1 MNISKSTLDFICKH
15 ANDDVRKLALSAKRA
30 EELDLSF
37 ALDQI
42 AGRQKAKVKLPSW
55 FEMANTAMGEGRY
68 KVQNEDVGK
77 AVGENIDKAL
87 VKGEDADERN
97 FLVFPPH
104 ISMEQ
109 CSSEQTA
116 RYKKRVLD
124 RVLSSILDC
133 DRSRNAHFIDIT
145 GGFGVDFSY
154 LAQGFTEATYV
165 ERQEHLC
172 EIARHNFPLL
182 GLPHANVICKE
193 LESPLKL
200 PILGTDLK
208 RTCNGPET
216 DLQGIVVFI
225 DPARRDTNGN
235 RTYAIGD
242 CTPNILGFIGELLN
256 RTAVVMVKLSPML
269 DWHQTVEDINRASG
283 SGNAVREVHIVSTQ
297 NECKELLLV
306 LSERYESALEV
317 HCVNDDE
324 AFVFTLS
331 EANTPVSE
339 SRNAERLFVPNASV
353 MKAGCFSEVESRF
366 GVRQIARNSHL
377 FVGGADVEGFP
388 GRVFNILCVTTMNK
402 KELKSALAGIDR
414 ANISVRNFPLSPEQ
428 LRKRLKIKDGGDIYL
443 FATTTDEEE
452 HVIYI
457 TKKESL

>member
-1 MNISKSTLDFICKH
+1 MNISEATIDFVCKH
-15 ANDDVRKLALSAKRA
+15 ANDDVRKLALSAKRT
-30 EELDLSF
+30 EKLDLSF

-42 AGRQKAKVKLPSW
+42 AGRQKARTKLSSW
-55 FEMANTAMGEGRY
+55 YALAAMGEG
-68 KVQNEDVGK
+68 V
-77 AVGENIDKAL
+77 
-87 VKGEDADERN
+87 DEAH

-116 RYKKRVLD
+116 KYKKRILD
-124 RVLSSILDC
+124 RLLPSILEHSW
-133 DRSRNAHFIDIT
+133 SRNAHFIDIT
-145 GGFGVDFSY
+145 GGFGVDFSF
-154 LAQGFTEATYV
+154 LAQGFAEATYV

-182 GLPHANVICKE
+182 GLPQTNVVCKE
-193 LESPLKL
+193 LDSPLQL
-200 PILGTDLK
+200 PSLRAALQ
-208 RTCNGPET
+208 ET
-216 DLQGIVVFI
+216 IVFI

-242 CTPNILGFIGELLN
+242 CTPNILDFIGELLN

-306 LSERYESALEV
+306 LSERYESELEV
-317 HCVNDDE
+317 YCVNDDE
-324 AFVFTLS
+324 VFVFTPNETRTKTLEVKS
-331 EANTPVSE
+331 SKK
-339 SRNAERLFVPNASV
+339 LFVPNASV
-353 MKAGCFSEVESRF
+353 MKAGCFPEIEARF
-366 GVRQIARNSHL
+366 GIRQIGKNSHL
-377 FVGGADVEGFP
+377 FIGSEDIVGFP

-414 ANISVRNFPLSPEQ
+414 ANISVRNFPLLPEQ

-452 HVIYI
+452 HIIYV
-457 TKKESL
+457 TGKDSACAEFLESKLGEN

>member
-1 MNISKSTLDFICKH
+1 MNISEATIDFVCRH

-30 EELDLSF
+30 EGLDLSF

-42 AGRQKAKVKLPSW
+42 AGRQKARTKLPSW
-55 FEMANTAMGEGRY
+55 YALAALGER
-68 KVQNEDVGK
+68 V
-77 AVGENIDKAL
+77 
-87 VKGEDADERN
+87 DEAH

-116 RYKKRVLD
+116 KYKKRILD
-124 RVLSSILDC
+124 RLLPSILDHPW
-133 DRSRNAHFIDIT
+133 SRNAHFIDIT
-145 GGFGVDFSY
+145 GGFGVDFSF
-154 LAQGFTEATYV
+154 LAQGFAEATYV

-182 GLPHANVICKE
+182 GLPQTNVVCKE
-193 LESPLKL
+193 LDSPLQL
-200 PILGTDLK
+200 PSLRAALQ
-208 RTCNGPET
+208 ET
-216 DLQGIVVFI
+216 IVFI

-242 CTPNILGFIGELLN
+242 CTPNILDFIGELLN

-306 LSERYESALEV
+306 LSERYESELEV
-317 HCVNDDE
+317 YCVNDDDV
-324 AFVFTLS
+324 FVFTPG
-331 EANTPVSE
+331 EANSSISE
-339 SRNAERLFVPNASV
+339 SRSTEKLFVPNASV
-353 MKAGCFSEVESRF
+353 MKAGCFPEIETRF
-366 GVRQIARNSHL
+366 GIRQIGKNSHL
-377 FVGGADVEGFP
+377 FIGSEDIVGFP
-388 GRVFNILCVTTMNK
+388 GRVFNILSVTTMNK

-452 HVIYI
+452 HIIYV
-457 TKKESL
+457 TGKDSACAEFLESKLGEN

>member
-1 MNISKSTLDFICKH
+1 MNISEVTIDFVCRH
-15 ANDDVRKLALSAKRA
+15 ANDDVRKLALSAKRT
-30 EELDLSF
+30 EGLDLSF

-42 AGRQKAKVKLPSW
+42 AGRQKARTKLPSW
-55 FEMANTAMGEGRY
+55 YALAALD
-68 KVQNEDVGK
+68 KDV
-77 AVGENIDKAL
+77 
-87 VKGEDADERN
+87 DEAH

-116 RYKKRVLD
+116 KYKKRILN
-124 RVLSSILDC
+124 RLLSNILDHLW
-133 DRSRNAHFIDIT
+133 SRNTHFIDIT

-154 LAQGFTEATYV
+154 LAQGFAEATYV

-193 LESPLKL
+193 LESPLEL

-208 RTCNGPET
+208 RTWNGLET

-242 CTPNILGFIGELLN
+242 CTPNILDFIGELLKK
-256 RTAVVMVKLSPML
+256 TVVVMVKLSPML
-269 DWHQTVEDINRASG
+269 DWHQTVEDINRASC

-317 HCVNDDE
+317 YCVNDDDV
-324 AFVFTLS
+324 FVFTPN
-331 EANTPVSE
+331 EAKTTALEVKS
-339 SRNAERLFVPNASV
+339 SKKLFVPNASV
-353 MKAGCFSEVESRF
+353 MKAGCFPEIETRF
-366 GVRQIARNSHL
+366 GIRQIGKNSHL
-377 FVGGADVEGFP
+377 FVGDEIVEGFP
-388 GRVFNILCVTTMNK
+388 GRVFNILGVTTMNK

-414 ANISVRNFPLSPEQ
+414 ANITTRNFPLSPEQ
-428 LRKRLKIKDGGDIYL
+428 LRKRLKLKDGGDIYL
-443 FATTTDEEE
+443 FATTTDNEE
-452 HVIYI
+452 HVIYV
-457 TKKESL
+457 TGK

>member
-1 MNISKSTLDFICKH
+1 MNISEATINFVCKH

-30 EELDLSF
+30 KELDLSF

-42 AGRQKAKVKLPSW
+42 AGRQKARTKLPSW
-55 FEMANTAMGEGRY
+55 FAMADKAMGE
-68 KVQNEDVGK
+68 
-77 AVGENIDKAL
+77 DKSL
-87 VKGEDADERN
+87 DEAH

-116 RYKKRVLD
+116 KYKKRVLD
-124 RVLSSILDC
+124 RVLSSVLDQ
-133 DRSRNAHFIDIT
+133 SWPRNAHFIDIT

-154 LAQGFTEATYV
+154 LAQGFAEATYV

-172 EIARHNFPLL
+172 EIARNNFPLL

-193 LESPLKL
+193 LDSPLQL
-200 PILGTDLK
+200 PSLRAALQ
-208 RTCNGPET
+208 ET
-216 DLQGIVVFI
+216 IVFI

-242 CTPNILGFIGELLN
+242 CTPNILDFIGELLKE
-256 RTAVVMVKLSPML
+256 TAVVMVKLSPML

-306 LSERYESALEV
+306 LSERYESELEV
-317 HCVNDDE
+317 YCVNDDE
-324 AFVFTLS
+324 VFVFTPS
-331 EANTPVSE
+331 GANTPFSE
-339 SRNAERLFVPNASV
+339 SRNAEKLFVPNASV
-353 MKAGCFSEVESRF
+353 MKAGCFPEIETRF
-366 GVRQIARNSHL
+366 GIRQIGKNSHL
-377 FVGGADVEGFP
+377 FIGSEDIVGFP
-388 GRVFNILCVTTMNK
+388 GRAFNILCITTMNK
-402 KELKSALAGIDR
+402 KELKNALAGIDR
-414 ANISVRNFPLSPEQ
+414 ANITTRNFPLSPEQ
-428 LRKRLKIKDGGDIYL
+428 LRKRLKIKDGGDVYL

-452 HVIYI
+452 HVIYV
-457 TKKESL
+457 TGK

>member
-1 MNISKSTLDFICKH
+1 MNISEATIDFVCKH

-30 EELDLSF
+30 EKLDLSF

-42 AGRQKAKVKLPSW
+42 AGRQKARTKLPSW
-55 FEMANTAMGEGRY
+55 YALAALGEG
-68 KVQNEDVGK
+68 V
-77 AVGENIDKAL
+77 
-87 VKGEDADERN
+87 DEAH

-116 RYKKRVLD
+116 KYKKRILD
-124 RVLSSILDC
+124 RLLPSILGHPW
-133 DRSRNAHFIDIT
+133 SRNSHFIDIT

-154 LAQGFTEATYV
+154 LAQGFAEATYV

-182 GLPHANVICKE
+182 GLPKANVVCKE
-193 LESPLKL
+193 LDSPLQL
-200 PILGTDLK
+200 PSLRAALQ
-208 RTCNGPET
+208 ET
-216 DLQGIVVFI
+216 IVFI

-242 CTPNILGFIGELLN
+242 CTPNILDFIGELLN

-297 NECKELLLV
+297 NECKELLLM
-306 LSERYESALEV
+306 LSERYESELEV
-317 HCVNDDE
+317 YCVNDDDV
-324 AFVFTLS
+324 FVFTPG
-331 EANTPVSE
+331 EANSPISE
-339 SRNAERLFVPNASV
+339 SRSTEKLFVPNASV
-353 MKAGCFSEVESRF
+353 MKAGCFPEIEARF
-366 GVRQIARNSHL
+366 GIRQIGKNSHL
-377 FVGGADVEGFP
+377 FIGSEDIVGFP

-402 KELKSALAGIDR
+402 KELKSALAGIDK

-452 HVIYI
+452 HIIYV
-457 TKKESL
+457 TGK

>member
-15 ANDDVRKLALSAKRA
+15 ANDDVRKLALSAKRT
-30 EELDLSF
+30 EDLDLSF

-42 AGRQKAKVKLPSW
+42 AGRQKAKTKLPSW
-55 FEMANTAMGEGRY
+55 LAIAEKAN
-68 KVQNEDVGK
+68 GK
-77 AVGENIDKAL
+77 S
-87 VKGEDADERN
+87 ADEAH

-116 RYKKRVLD
+116 RYKKRQLD
-124 RVLSSILDC
+124 RLLPSFLDR
-133 DRSRNAHFIDIT
+133 DRSRTAHFIDVT

-154 LAQGFTEATYV
+154 LAQGFAEAAYV

-193 LESPLKL
+193 LESPLEL
-200 PILGTDLK
+200 
-208 RTCNGPET
+208 T
-216 DLQGIVVFI
+216 DLQEAVVFI

-242 CTPNILGFIGELLN
+242 CTPNILGFIGELLQ
-256 RTAVVMVKLSPML
+256 RAALVMVKLSPML
-269 DWHQTVEDINRASG
+269 DWHQTVEDLNRACESKD
-283 SGNAVREVHIVSTQ
+283 AVREVHIVSTQ
-297 NECKELLLV
+297 NECKELLIV

-317 HCVNDDE
+317 HCVNDE
-324 AFVFTLS
+324 ETFVFSPNASVAQSSVVAS
-331 EANTPVSE
+331 EPQK
-339 SRNAERLFVPNASV
+339 LYVPNASI
-353 MKAGCFSEVESRF
+353 MKAGCFMEIENTF
-366 GVRQIARNSHL
+366 GIRQIGKNSHL
-377 FVGGADVEGFP
+377 FVGDSVSAFP
-388 GRVFNILCVTTMNK
+388 GRVFNILCITTMNK

-452 HVIYI
+452 HVIYV
-457 TKKESL
+457 TGKYSA

>member
-1 MNISKSTLDFICKH
+1 MNISKATLDFVCKH

-30 EELDLSF
+30 EGLDLSF

-42 AGRQKAKVKLPSW
+42 AGRQKANVKLPSW
-55 FEMANTAMGEGRY
+55 FEMANMAM
-68 KVQNEDVGK
+68 
-77 AVGENIDKAL
+77 
-87 VKGEDADERN
+87 GEDADERN
-97 FLVFPPH
+97 FFVFPPH

-116 RYKKRVLD
+116 RYKKRVL
-124 RVLSSILDC
+124 SSILDR

-193 LESPLKL
+193 LESPLEL

-208 RTCNGPET
+208 RTCNGLET

-306 LSERYESALEV
+306 LSERYEGALEV
-317 HCVNDDE
+317 YCVNDDE
-324 AFVFTLS
+324 AFVFIPS
-331 EANTPVSE
+331 EAKAPVSE
-339 SRNAERLFVPNASV
+339 SRSTEKLFVPNASV

-402 KELKSALAGIDR
+402 KGLKSALAGIDR

>member
-1 MNISKSTLDFICKH
+1 MNISKATLDFVCKH

-30 EELDLSF
+30 EGLDLSF

-42 AGRQKAKVKLPSW
+42 AGRQKAKAKLPSW
-55 FEMANTAMGEGRY
+55 FEMA
-68 KVQNEDVGK
+68 
-77 AVGENIDKAL
+77 DKAM
-87 VKGEDADERN
+87 GEDADERN

-124 RVLSSILDC
+124 RVLASVLDQGWP
-133 DRSRNAHFIDIT
+133 RNAHFIDIT

-154 LAQGFTEATYV
+154 LAQGFAEATYV

-182 GLPHANVICKE
+182 GLPNANVICKE
-193 LESPLKL
+193 LESPLEL
-200 PILGTDLK
+200 PILGTAS
-208 RTCNGPET
+208 
-216 DLQGIVVFI
+216 QGIVVFI

-269 DWHQTVEDINRASG
+269 DWHQTVENINRASG

-306 LSERYESALEV
+306 LSERNESALEV
-317 HCVNDDE
+317 YCVNDDE
-324 AFVFTLS
+324 VFVFTPGM
-331 EANTPVSE
+331 ANAPISE
-339 SRNAERLFVPNASV
+339 SRSTERLFVPNASV
-353 MKAGCFSEVESRF
+353 MKAGCFSEVENRF
-366 GVRQIARNSHL
+366 GIRQIARNSHL
-377 FVGGADVEGFP
+377 FVGGKDVEGFP

-402 KELKSALAGIDR
+402 KELKSALAEIDR

-428 LRKRLKIKDGGDIYL
+428 LRKRLKIKDGGDVYL
-443 FATTTDEEE
+443 FATTTDDEE
-452 HVIYI
+452 HIIYI
-457 TKKESL
+457 TRK

>member
-15 ANDDVRKLALSAKRA
+15 ANDDVRKLALSAKRT
-30 EELDLSF
+30 ENLDLSF

-42 AGRQKAKVKLPSW
+42 AGRQKARVKLPSW
-55 FEMANTAMGEGRY
+55 FTTADRAMGDN
-68 KVQNEDVGK
+68 V
-77 AVGENIDKAL
+77 
-87 VKGEDADERN
+87 DESSL
-97 FLVFPPH
+97 LVFPPH

-116 RYKKRVLD
+116 RYKRRVLD
-124 RVLSSILDC
+124 RFLDR
-133 DRSRNAHFIDIT
+133 DRSRTSHFIDIT

-154 LAQGFTEATYV
+154 LAQGFAEATYV

-193 LESPLKL
+193 LESPLEL
-200 PILGTDLK
+200 
-208 RTCNGPET
+208 T
-216 DLQGIVVFI
+216 DLQEAVVFI

-242 CTPNILGFIGELLN
+242 CTPNILGFIGELLQ
-256 RTAVVMVKLSPML
+256 RAALVMVKLSPML
-269 DWHQTVEDINRASG
+269 DWHQTVEDLNRACESKD
-283 SGNAVREVHIVSTQ
+283 AVREVHIVSTQ
-297 NECKELLLV
+297 NECKELLIV

-317 HCVNDDE
+317 HCVNDE
-324 AFVFTLS
+324 ETFVFSPNASVAQSSVVAS
-331 EANTPVSE
+331 EPQK
-339 SRNAERLFVPNASV
+339 LYVPNASI
-353 MKAGCFSEVESRF
+353 MKAGCFMEIENTF
-366 GVRQIARNSHL
+366 GIRQIGKNSHL
-377 FVGGADVEGFP
+377 FVGDSVSAFP
-388 GRVFNILCVTTMNK
+388 GRVFNILCITTMNK

-452 HVIYI
+452 HVIYV
-457 TKKESL
+457 TGKYSA

>member
-1 MNISKSTLDFICKH
+1 MNISEATIDFVCRH

-30 EELDLSF
+30 EGLDLSF

-42 AGRQKAKVKLPSW
+42 AGRQKARTKLPSW
-55 FEMANTAMGEGRY
+55 YALAALGEG
-68 KVQNEDVGK
+68 V
-77 AVGENIDKAL
+77 
-87 VKGEDADERN
+87 DEAH

-116 RYKKRVLD
+116 KYKK
-124 RVLSSILDC
+124 SILDRLLPSIL
-133 DRSRNAHFIDIT
+133 DHPWSRNAHFIDIT

-154 LAQGFTEATYV
+154 LAQGFAEATYV

-182 GLPHANVICKE
+182 GLPKANVICKE
-193 LESPLKL
+193 LDSPLQL
-200 PILGTDLK
+200 PSLRAALQ
-208 RTCNGPET
+208 ET
-216 DLQGIVVFI
+216 IVFI

-242 CTPNILGFIGELLN
+242 CTPNILDFIGELLKK
-256 RTAVVMVKLSPML
+256 TVVVMVKLSPML

-306 LSERYESALEV
+306 LSERYESELEV
-317 HCVNDDE
+317 HCVNDDDV
-324 AFVFTLS
+324 FVFTPG
-331 EANTPVSE
+331 EANSPISE
-339 SRNAERLFVPNASV
+339 SRSTEKLFVPNASV
-353 MKAGCFSEVESRF
+353 MKAGCFPEIETRF
-366 GVRQIARNSHL
+366 GIRQIGKNSHL
-377 FVGGADVEGFP
+377 FIGSEDIVGFP

-452 HVIYI
+452 HIIYV
-457 TKKESL
+457 TGK

>member
-1 MNISKSTLDFICKH
+1 MNISEATIDFVCKH
-15 ANDDVRKLALSAKRA
+15 ANDDVRKLALSTKRT
-30 EELDLSF
+30 EGLDLSL

-42 AGRQKAKVKLPSW
+42 AGRQKARTKLPSW
-55 FEMANTAMGEGRY
+55 YALAASGEG
-68 KVQNEDVGK
+68 V
-77 AVGENIDKAL
+77 
-87 VKGEDADERN
+87 DEAH

-116 RYKKRVLD
+116 KYKKRILD
-124 RVLSSILDC
+124 RLLPSILDHPW
-133 DRSRNAHFIDIT
+133 SRNAHFIDIT

-154 LAQGFTEATYV
+154 LAQGFAEATYV

-193 LESPLKL
+193 LETPLEL
-200 PILGTDLK
+200 PFLG
-208 RTCNGPET
+208 NEPET
-216 DLQGIVVFI
+216 DLQQNVVFI

-242 CTPNILGFIGELLN
+242 CTPNILGFIGELLKK
-256 RTAVVMVKLSPML
+256 TAVVMVKLSPML

-306 LSERYESALEV
+306 LSERYESEFEV
-317 HCVNDDE
+317 HCVNDDDV
-324 AFVFTLS
+324 FVFTPS
-331 EANTPVSE
+331 ETRTKTLEVKPSKK
-339 SRNAERLFVPNASV
+339 LFVPNASV
-353 MKAGCFSEVESRF
+353 MKAGCFSEIETRF
-366 GVRQIARNSHL
+366 GIRQIGKNSHL
-377 FVGGADVEGFP
+377 FIGSEDIVGFP

-402 KELKSALAGIDR
+402 KELKSALAGIDK

-443 FATTTDEEE
+443 FATTTDKEE
-452 HVIYI
+452 HIIYV
-457 TKKESL
+457 TGK

>member
-1 MNISKSTLDFICKH
+1 MNISEATIDFVCKH
-15 ANDDVRKLALSAKRA
+15 ANDDVRKLALSAKRT
-30 EELDLSF
+30 EKLDLSF

-42 AGRQKAKVKLPSW
+42 AGRQKARTKLPSW
-55 FEMANTAMGEGRY
+55 YALAASGEG
-68 KVQNEDVGK
+68 V
-77 AVGENIDKAL
+77 
-87 VKGEDADERN
+87 DEAH

-116 RYKKRVLD
+116 KYKKRILD
-124 RVLSSILDC
+124 RLLPSILDHPW
-133 DRSRNAHFIDIT
+133 SRNAHFIDIT
-145 GGFGVDFSY
+145 GGFGVDFSF
-154 LAQGFTEATYV
+154 LAQGFAEATYV

-193 LESPLKL
+193 LETPLQL
-200 PILGTDLK
+200 PSLRAALQ
-208 RTCNGPET
+208 ET
-216 DLQGIVVFI
+216 IVFI

-242 CTPNILGFIGELLN
+242 CTPNILDFIGELLKK
-256 RTAVVMVKLSPML
+256 TVVVVVKLSPML

-306 LSERYESALEV
+306 LSERYESELEV
-317 HCVNDDE
+317 YCVNDDDV
-324 AFVFTLS
+324 FVFTPS
-331 EANTPVSE
+331 ETRTKTLEVKPSKK
-339 SRNAERLFVPNASV
+339 LFVPNASV
-353 MKAGCFSEVESRF
+353 MKAGCFPEIEARF
-366 GVRQIARNSHL
+366 GIRQIGKNSHL
-377 FVGGADVEGFP
+377 FIGSEDIVGFP

-452 HVIYI
+452 HVIYV
-457 TKKESL
+457 TGK

>member
-1 MNISKSTLDFICKH
+1 MNISEATIDFVCKH
-15 ANDDVRKLALSAKRA
+15 ANDDVRKLALSAKRT
-30 EELDLSF
+30 EGLDLSF

-42 AGRQKAKVKLPSW
+42 AGRQKARTKLPSW
-55 FEMANTAMGEGRY
+55 YALAAMGEG
-68 KVQNEDVGK
+68 V
-77 AVGENIDKAL
+77 
-87 VKGEDADERN
+87 DEAH
-97 FLVFPPH
+97 FLVFPSH

-116 RYKKRVLD
+116 KYKKRILD
-124 RVLSSILDC
+124 RLLPSILGHPW
-133 DRSRNAHFIDIT
+133 SRNSHFIDIT

-154 LAQGFTEATYV
+154 LAQGFAEATYV

-182 GLPHANVICKE
+182 GLPKANVVCKE
-193 LESPLKL
+193 LDSPLQL
-200 PILGTDLK
+200 PSLRAALQ
-208 RTCNGPET
+208 ET
-216 DLQGIVVFI
+216 IVFI

-242 CTPNILGFIGELLN
+242 CTPNILDFIGELLN

-269 DWHQTVEDINRASG
+269 DWHQTVEDINRSSG

-306 LSERYESALEV
+306 LSERYESELEV
-317 HCVNDDE
+317 YCVNDDE
-324 AFVFTLS
+324 VFVFTPS
-331 EANTPVSE
+331 ETRTKTLEVKPSKK
-339 SRNAERLFVPNASV
+339 LFVPNASV
-353 MKAGCFSEVESRF
+353 MKAGCFPEIETRF
-366 GVRQIARNSHL
+366 GIRQIGKNSHL
-377 FVGGADVEGFP
+377 FIGSEDIVGFP

-402 KELKSALAGIDR
+402 KELKSALAGIDK

-452 HVIYI
+452 HIIYV
-457 TKKESL
+457 TGKDSACAEFLESKLGEN

>member
-1 MNISKSTLDFICKH
+1 MNISKATLDFVCKH

-30 EELDLSF
+30 EGLDLSF

-42 AGRQKAKVKLPSW
+42 AGRQKAKAKLPSW
-55 FEMANTAMGEGRY
+55 FEMA
-68 KVQNEDVGK
+68 
-77 AVGENIDKAL
+77 DKAL
-87 VKGEDADERN
+87 GEDADERN

-116 RYKKRVLD
+116 RYKKRVLN
-124 RVLSSILDC
+124 RLLANILDQGWP
-133 DRSRNAHFIDIT
+133 RNAHFIDIT

-154 LAQGFTEATYV
+154 LAQGFAEATYV

-193 LESPLKL
+193 LESPLQL
-200 PILGTDLK
+200 PILGTASQ
-208 RTCNGPET
+208 EV
-216 DLQGIVVFI
+216 VVFI

-306 LSERYESALEV
+306 LSERHESALGVYCANADEV
-317 HCVNDDE
+317 
-324 AFVFTLS
+324 FVFTPG
-331 EANTPVSE
+331 ETNAPVSE

-377 FVGGADVEGFP
+377 FVGGKDVEGFP
-388 GRVFNILCVTTMNK
+388 GRVFNILCITTMNK

-428 LRKRLKIKDGGDIYL
+428 LRKRLKIKDGGDVYL

-452 HVIYI
+452 HVIYV
-457 TKKESL
+457 TRK

>member
-1 MNISKSTLDFICKH
+1 MNISKATLDFVCKH

-30 EELDLSF
+30 EGLDLSF

-55 FEMANTAMGEGRY
+55 FEMA
-68 KVQNEDVGK
+68 
-77 AVGENIDKAL
+77 DKAM
-87 VKGEDADERN
+87 GEDADERN

-124 RVLSSILDC
+124 RVLASVLDQGWPK
-133 DRSRNAHFIDIT
+133 NAHFIDIT

-154 LAQGFTEATYV
+154 LAQGFAEATYV

-182 GLPHANVICKE
+182 GLPNANVICKE
-193 LESPLKL
+193 LESPLQL
-200 PILGTDLK
+200 PIFGAASQ
-208 RTCNGPET
+208 EV
-216 DLQGIVVFI
+216 VVFI
-225 DPARRDTNGN
+225 DPARRDINGN

-269 DWHQTVEDINRASG
+269 DWHQTVEDINRASC
-283 SGNAVREVHIVSTQ
+283 SRNAVREVHIVSTQ

-306 LSERYESALEV
+306 LSERYESAFEV
-317 HCVNDDE
+317 YCANDDE
-324 AFVFTLS
+324 VFVFTPG
-331 EANTPVSE
+331 ETNAPVSE
-339 SRNAERLFVPNASV
+339 SRNAEKLFVPNASV

-366 GVRQIARNSHL
+366 CVRQIARNSHL
-377 FVGGADVEGFP
+377 FVGGKDVEGFP

-428 LRKRLKIKDGGDIYL
+428 LRKRLKIKDGGDVYL
-443 FATTTDEEE
+443 FATTTDDEE
-452 HVIYI
+452 HVIYV
-457 TKKESL
+457 TRK

>member
-1 MNISKSTLDFICKH
+1 MNISEATIDFVCRH

-30 EELDLSF
+30 EGLDLSF

-42 AGRQKAKVKLPSW
+42 AGRQKARTKLPSW
-55 FEMANTAMGEGRY
+55 YALAALGER
-68 KVQNEDVGK
+68 V
-77 AVGENIDKAL
+77 
-87 VKGEDADERN
+87 DEAH

-116 RYKKRVLD
+116 KYKKRILD
-124 RVLSSILDC
+124 RLLPSILDHPW
-133 DRSRNAHFIDIT
+133 SRNAHFIDIT
-145 GGFGVDFSY
+145 GGFGVDFSF
-154 LAQGFTEATYV
+154 LAQGFAEATYV

-182 GLPHANVICKE
+182 GLPQTNVVCKE
-193 LESPLKL
+193 LDSPLQL
-200 PILGTDLK
+200 PSLRAALQ
-208 RTCNGPET
+208 ET
-216 DLQGIVVFI
+216 IVFI

-242 CTPNILGFIGELLN
+242 CTPNILDFIGELLN

-306 LSERYESALEV
+306 LSERYESELEV
-317 HCVNDDE
+317 YCVNDDDV
-324 AFVFTLS
+324 FVFTPGK
-331 EANTPVSE
+331 ANAAISE
-339 SRNAERLFVPNASV
+339 SRSTEKLYVPNASV
-353 MKAGCFSEVESRF
+353 MKAGCFPEIETRF
-366 GVRQIARNSHL
+366 GIRQIGKNSHL
-377 FVGGADVEGFP
+377 FIGSEDIVGFP
-388 GRVFNILCVTTMNK
+388 GRVFNILSVTTMNK

-452 HVIYI
+452 HVIYV
-457 TKKESL
+457 TGK

>member
-1 MNISKSTLDFICKH
+1 MNISEATIDFVCKH

-30 EELDLSF
+30 EGLDLSF

-42 AGRQKAKVKLPSW
+42 AGRQKARTKLPSW
-55 FEMANTAMGEGRY
+55 YALAASGES
-68 KVQNEDVGK
+68 V
-77 AVGENIDKAL
+77 
-87 VKGEDADERN
+87 DEAH

-116 RYKKRVLD
+116 KYKK
-124 RVLSSILDC
+124 SILDRLLPSIL
-133 DRSRNAHFIDIT
+133 DHPWSRNAHFIDIT

-154 LAQGFTEATYV
+154 LAQGFAEATYV

-182 GLPHANVICKE
+182 GLPKANVICKE
-193 LESPLKL
+193 LDSPLQL
-200 PILGTDLK
+200 PSLRAALQ
-208 RTCNGPET
+208 ET
-216 DLQGIVVFI
+216 IVFI

-242 CTPNILGFIGELLN
+242 CTPNILDFIGELLKK
-256 RTAVVMVKLSPML
+256 TVVVMVKLSPML

-306 LSERYESALEV
+306 LSERYESELEV
-317 HCVNDDE
+317 HCVNDDDV
-324 AFVFTLS
+324 FVFTPG
-331 EANTPVSE
+331 EANSPISE
-339 SRNAERLFVPNASV
+339 SRSTEKLFVPNASV
-353 MKAGCFSEVESRF
+353 MKAGCFPEIETRF
-366 GVRQIARNSHL
+366 GIRQIGKNSHL
-377 FVGGADVEGFP
+377 FIGSEDIVGFP

-452 HVIYI
+452 HIIYV
-457 TKKESL
+457 TGK

>member
-1 MNISKSTLDFICKH
+1 MNISEATIDFVCKH
-15 ANDDVRKLALSAKRA
+15 ANDDVRKLALSAKRT

-42 AGRQKAKVKLPSW
+42 AGRQKARTKLPSW
-55 FEMANTAMGEGRY
+55 YALAALGEG
-68 KVQNEDVGK
+68 V
-77 AVGENIDKAL
+77 
-87 VKGEDADERN
+87 DEAH

-104 ISMEQ
+104 ISVEQ

-116 RYKKRVLD
+116 KYKKRILD
-124 RVLSSILDC
+124 RLLPSILDHPW
-133 DRSRNAHFIDIT
+133 SRNAHFIDIT

-154 LAQGFTEATYV
+154 LAQGFAEATYV

-182 GLPHANVICKE
+182 SLPHANIICKE
-193 LESPLKL
+193 LESPFEL
-200 PILGTDLK
+200 PVLGTDQ
-208 RTCNGPET
+208 
-216 DLQGIVVFI
+216 QGIVVFI

-242 CTPNILGFIGELLN
+242 CTPNILGFIGELLKK
-256 RTAVVMVKLSPML
+256 TAVVMVKLSPML
-269 DWHQTVEDINRASG
+269 DWHQTVEDMNRVSG

-306 LSERYESALEV
+306 LSERYESELEV
-317 HCVNDDE
+317 HCVNDDDV
-324 AFVFTLS
+324 FVFTPG
-331 EANTPVSE
+331 EANSPISE
-339 SRNAERLFVPNASV
+339 SRSTEKLFVPNASV
-353 MKAGCFSEVESRF
+353 MKAGCFPEIETRF
-366 GVRQIARNSHL
+366 GIRQIGKNSHL
-377 FVGGADVEGFP
+377 FIGSEDIVGFP

-402 KELKSALAGIDR
+402 KELKSALAGIDK

-452 HVIYI
+452 HIIYV
-457 TKKESL
+457 TGKDSACAEFLESKLGVN

>member
-1 MNISKSTLDFICKH
+1 MNISKATLDFVCKH

-30 EELDLSF
+30 DGLDLSF

-55 FEMANTAMGEGRY
+55 FEMA
-68 KVQNEDVGK
+68 
-77 AVGENIDKAL
+77 DKAM
-87 VKGEDADERN
+87 GEDADERN

-124 RVLSSILDC
+124 RVLASVLDQGWP
-133 DRSRNAHFIDIT
+133 RNAHFIDIT

-154 LAQGFTEATYV
+154 LAQGFAEATYV

-193 LESPLKL
+193 LESPLQL
-200 PILGTDLK
+200 PILGTAS
-208 RTCNGPET
+208 
-216 DLQGIVVFI
+216 QGIVVFI

-317 HCVNDDE
+317 YCANDDE
-324 AFVFTLS
+324 VFVFTPG
-331 EANTPVSE
+331 EANALVSE
-339 SRNAERLFVPNASV
+339 SRNAEKLFVPNASV

-377 FVGGADVEGFP
+377 FVGGKDVEGFP

-402 KELKSALAGIDR
+402 KELKCALAGIDR

-428 LRKRLKIKDGGDIYL
+428 LRKRLKIKDGGDVYL
-443 FATTTDEEE
+443 FATTTDDEE

-457 TKKESL
+457 TRK

>member
-1 MNISKSTLDFICKH
+1 MNISEATIDFVCKH

-30 EELDLSF
+30 EKLDLSF

-42 AGRQKAKVKLPSW
+42 AGRQKARTKLPSW
-55 FEMANTAMGEGRY
+55 YALAALGEG
-68 KVQNEDVGK
+68 V
-77 AVGENIDKAL
+77 
-87 VKGEDADERN
+87 DEAH

-116 RYKKRVLD
+116 KYKKRILD
-124 RVLSSILDC
+124 RVLSSILEHSW
-133 DRSRNAHFIDIT
+133 SRNTHFIDIT

-154 LAQGFTEATYV
+154 LAQGFAEATYV

-182 GLPHANVICKE
+182 GLPKANVVCKE
-193 LESPLKL
+193 LDSPLQL
-200 PILGTDLK
+200 PSLRAALQ
-208 RTCNGPET
+208 ET
-216 DLQGIVVFI
+216 IVFI

-242 CTPNILGFIGELLN
+242 CTPNILDFIGELLKK
-256 RTAVVMVKLSPML
+256 TVVVVVKLSPML

-306 LSERYESALEV
+306 LSERYESALEAY
-317 HCVNDDE
+317 CVNDDDV
-324 AFVFTLS
+324 FVFTPS
-331 EANTPVSE
+331 ETKTIALEVKS
-339 SRNAERLFVPNASV
+339 SKKLFVPNASV
-353 MKAGCFSEVESRF
+353 MKAGCFPEIETRF
-366 GVRQIARNSHL
+366 GIRQIGKNSHL
-377 FVGGADVEGFP
+377 FIGSEDIVGFP

-452 HVIYI
+452 HIIYV
-457 TKKESL
+457 TGKDSA